1 MSTRPVVA
9 AEPREILGKQ
19 VNALRRQGLVPAVV
33 YGQGRKSQAI
43 QIDARTFDELR
54 RTTPRNTLVD
64 LKIGSGR
71 ALPVL
76 LQGIH
81 EHPVKRHPIHVDFF
95 VVKMTE
101 ELHVDVPI
109 NHVGESIAVD
119 KMGGTL
125 LHLREHVSVSA
136 LPGDLPH
143 VLDLDIT
150 PLHDFDAVLHVR
162 DLVVPD
168 RRDRADGCRRAAGP
182 RAAAARPGG
191 LRRDPRPGAGGRS
204 GRRGRRGHFGRVCR
218 LTQRCLRVSR
228 PRSGSL
234 HTQPWSS

>member
-1 MSTRPVVA
+1 MRAPSTSCA
-9 AEPREILGKQ
+9 AP
-19 VNALRRQGLVPAVV
+19 P
-33 YGQGRKSQAI
+33 
-43 QIDARTFDELR
+43 
-54 RTTPRNTLVD
+54 PRNSLVD

-162 DLVVPD
+162 DLVVPTGVTVLTD
-168 RRDRADGCRRAAGP
+168 ADEPLARVQQPRAQEDFAAIPGLEPAVAPAAEAAEAASDEAAG
-182 RAAAARPGG
+182 
-191 LRRDPRPGAGGRS
+191 
-204 GRRGRRGHFGRVCR
+204 
-218 LTQRCLRVSR
+218 
-228 PRSGSL
+228 
-234 HTQPWSS
+234 

>member
-1 MSTRPVVA
+1 VSTRPVVA

-162 DLVVPD
+162 DLVVPTGVTVLTD
-168 RRDRADGCRRAAGP
+168 ADEPLARVQQP
-182 RAAAARPGG
+182 RAQEDFAAIPG
-191 LRRDPRPGAGGRS
+191 LEPAVAPAAEAAEATSDESAG
-204 GRRGRRGHFGRVCR
+204 
-218 LTQRCLRVSR
+218 
-228 PRSGSL
+228 
-234 HTQPWSS
+234 